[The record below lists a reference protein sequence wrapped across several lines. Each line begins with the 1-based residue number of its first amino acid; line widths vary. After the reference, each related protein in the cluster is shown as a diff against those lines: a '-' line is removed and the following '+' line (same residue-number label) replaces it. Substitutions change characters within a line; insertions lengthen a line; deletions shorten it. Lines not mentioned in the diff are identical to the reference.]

1 MSDEANVQVH
11 CQIGGEPCQSMCDVP
26 CGAQA
31 KPHDPNHPYVRRLV
45 GCGHGVFFQNYCRD
59 CEIVGL
65 REQYRMAVQTVMRVR
80 NRLRALGEP
89 EAVQLG
95 CEGVAHG

>member
-11 CQIGGEPCQSMCDVP
+11 CPIGGEPCQSMCDVP

-65 REQYRMAVQTVMRVR
+65 RDEYRQAVQTVMRVR
-80 NRLRALGEP
+80 NRLRALGAP
-89 EAVQLG
+89 LPG
-95 CEGVAHG
+95 NVAP